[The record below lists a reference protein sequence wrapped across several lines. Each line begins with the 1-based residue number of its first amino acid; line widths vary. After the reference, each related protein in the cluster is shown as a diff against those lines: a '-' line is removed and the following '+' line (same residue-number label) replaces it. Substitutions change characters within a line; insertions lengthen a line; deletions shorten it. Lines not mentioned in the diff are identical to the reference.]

1 MLARKAIPN
10 KKQRKNTLWKSQ
22 FMPEVRVVN
31 VSKKFGKITAVDNV
45 SVTIQDKEYFSL
57 LGPSGC
63 GKTTLLRLI
72 AGLIEPDSGDIYIGG
87 KLVNDV
93 PPEDRDI
100 GFVFQTFALFPHMTA
115 WTNVTYGPKVKGF
128 DMKEATTIG
137 HEVLEMV
144 KLHERLDAYPSE
156 LSGGMMQR
164 VAVARALAAGAR
176 LLLMDE
182 PLGQLDAKVR
192 NAIRYDI
199 RRMATDLGLTGIHV
213 THDQSEAMAI
223 SDRIAVMRKGK
234 ILQVGTPQELYMKPD
249 SIFVAHF
256 IGESNFLEGYV
267 SKKTHEKAIVEL
279 REGAQ
284 IEAVNGETVEGKK
297 VVLSIRPETLIL
309 EEGLEE
315 GTNVVMGTVGRVTF
329 EGPNMRYEIKLAND
343 ELIVVIKSSL
353 SGDWLNMGQKVK
365 VFFPVENT
373 HVFPYPGNGLK
384 EETSVG

>member
-1 MLARKAIPN
+1 
-10 KKQRKNTLWKSQ
+10 
-22 FMPEVRVVN
+22 MPEVRVVN
-31 VSKKFGKITAVDNV
+31 LTKKFGKIAAVDNV
-45 SVTIQDKEYFSL
+45 TLTIHDKEYFSL

-72 AGLIEPDSGDIYIGG
+72 AGLINPDSGEIYIGG

-115 WTNVTYGPKVKGF
+115 WNNVTYGPKVKGF
-128 DMKEATTIG
+128 DMAEATTIG

-164 VAVARALAAGAR
+164 VAVARALAAGAQ

-182 PLGQLDAKVR
+182 ALGQLDAKVR
-192 NAIRYDI
+192 SEIRYEI
-199 RRMATDLGLTGIHV
+199 RKMAKDLKLTGIHV

-234 ILQVGTPQELYMKPD
+234 ILQIGTPQELYMKPE

-267 SKKTHEKAIVEL
+267 TRKTHEGNALIEL
-279 REGAQ
+279 REGTKV
-284 IEAVNGETVEGKK
+284 EALNGSFSEGSR
-297 VVLSIRPETLIL
+297 VVLSMRPETLIV
-309 EEGLEE
+309 ESGLEE
-315 GTNVVMGTVGRVTF
+315 GPNVVSGKVERITF
-329 EGPNMRYEIKLAND
+329 EGAIIRYEIRLDN
-343 ELIVVIKSSL
+343 EEMVVAMKPTL
-353 SGDWLNMGQKVK
+353 SGEKLNPGERVK
-365 VFFPVENT
+365 VFLPVEFT
-373 HVFPYPGNGLK
+373 HVFPYPDTSLK
-384 EETSVG
+384 EELSVA